1 MLESLGFNFDGI
13 HSSQLDI
20 LNVYVD
26 AGLFQETFIA
36 NRTINEVTIRGR
48 DVPYFQGVSLTP
60 LEFPVKIAFEEGF
73 DSQKIREVTRWLRKD
88 YYAPLTF
95 DSNPERVFY
104 LMFVNESSL
113 THNGNGQGYITL
125 AARCNSPYSYSH
137 FKDSDDF
144 HIDGEQIIEIHNDGD
159 LPVKPIIDIYKVG
172 RGSLTINNFSTRDNP
187 FEFDILEDQETI
199 QVDNEEEVIETD
211 ISNTERYDNFND
223 NYLTLERGVNRLIIT
238 GSCIIRF
245 QYQFIFLQG

>member
-13 HSSQLDI
+13 HSSQLGI

-26 AGLFQETFIA
+26 AGLFQEVFLPT
-36 NRTINEVTIRGR
+36 RTINEVVIRGR
-48 DVPYFQGVSLTP
+48 STPYPQGVTYAP
-60 LEFPVKIAFEEGF
+60 LEFPVKIAFEDGY
-73 DSQKIREVTRWLRKD
+73 DSQKIREVARWLCKD

-104 LMFVNESSL
+104 GMFVNDSSL
-113 THNGNGQGYITL
+113 THNGVQQGYVTL
-125 AARCNSPYSYSH
+125 AVRCNSPFSYSH

-144 HIDGEQIIEIHNDGD
+144 HIDGEEIIEIHNDGD
-159 LPVKPIIDIYKVG
+159 LPIKPEIDIYKIG

-199 QVDNEEEVIETD
+199 YVDNEEEVIETD

-238 GSCIIRF
+238 GSCIVRF
-245 QYQFIFLQG
+245 RYQFVFLQG